1 MLLLWAN
8 LKLSVWLDRR
18 RRGQEETTT
27 DQSWQEN
34 LTCTPMTLCG
44 T

>member
-1 MLLLWAN
+1 MSWIWALPIGMMALMLLLWAN

-27 DQSWQEN
+27 DQS
-34 LTCTPMTLCG
+34 
-44 T
+44 